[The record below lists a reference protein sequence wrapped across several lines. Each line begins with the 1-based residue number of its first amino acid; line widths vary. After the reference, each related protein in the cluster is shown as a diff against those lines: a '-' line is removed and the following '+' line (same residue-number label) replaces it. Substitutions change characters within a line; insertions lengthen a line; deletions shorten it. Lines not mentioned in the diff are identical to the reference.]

1 LNTKVN
7 SGVISELEFALTFNS
22 MIIEE
27 FPDRLNYI
35 LIFKI
40 EFTMTFNGVIKL
52 LKKTLTPQKGNA
64 ILIT

>member
-1 LNTKVN
+1 MN